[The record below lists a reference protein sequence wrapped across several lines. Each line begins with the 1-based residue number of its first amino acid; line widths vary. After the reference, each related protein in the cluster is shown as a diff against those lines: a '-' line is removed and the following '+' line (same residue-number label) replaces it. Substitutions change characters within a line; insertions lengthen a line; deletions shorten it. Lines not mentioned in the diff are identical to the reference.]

1 MHTERIQ
8 LPQGVRSVRVATGAD
23 ARAGEASASA
33 TGTPGRPMAGATAS
47 SAVPSGSA
55 GAMPTGG
62 PDAALGRIEEL
73 LSALRFQLDELEQ
86 RRRNS
91 IREMQSAAVELAVAA
106 AGELLIRAIQ
116 THDYAVEQVVQAAID
131 KMGLHRPIRIKLHP
145 DDLQLL
151 QERMPSLTD
160 WKLDPQCELHA
171 DPTLRRGDCRAD
183 APDGAG
189 VLRETATQL
198 AELRELWLEELDDAQ
213 VERRSHDPARA
224 GFKRFP
230 ERRETA

>member
-1 MHTERIQ
+1 MHIERIQ
-8 LPQGVRSVRVATGAD
+8 LPQGVRSVRVTTAAD
-23 ARAGEASASA
+23 ERAGRSASVSATESHGSLAAAAANVTASA
-33 TGTPGRPMAGATAS
+33 TATAMP
-47 SAVPSGSA
+47 PS
-55 GAMPTGG
+55 G
-62 PDAALGRIEEL
+62 PDAGLSRIEEL

-116 THDYAVEQVVQAAID
+116 TDDYAVEQVVQAAID

-151 QERMPSLTD
+151 TERMPTLTD
-160 WKLDPQCELHA
+160 WRLDPQCELHA
-171 DPTLRRGDCRAD
+171 DPTLHRGDCRAE

-213 VERRSHDPARA
+213 VERRSHDAARS